1 MNEGGVTSAV
11 VKSISGI
18 NNGVVPVSGSNEG
31 SGVVSNKNG
40 GIVD

>member
-11 VKSISGI
+11 VKSISV